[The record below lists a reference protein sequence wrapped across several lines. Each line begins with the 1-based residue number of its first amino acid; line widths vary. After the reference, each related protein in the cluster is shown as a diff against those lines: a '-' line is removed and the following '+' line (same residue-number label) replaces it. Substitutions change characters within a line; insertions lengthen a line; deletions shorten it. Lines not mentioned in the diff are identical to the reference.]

1 MPVSLKTFY
10 SPALLLVACCVF
22 LFTACSSSDK
32 KAKKNSS
39 DTIPLIQLPAPL
51 AVSAEES
58 NRVKNYC
65 QAWYDTVLLSKGFNG
80 GIIVAEGGNIVF
92 EKYSGTGHIPGNDR
106 ITDSTPMHIAS
117 ISKTFTAMA
126 VLKLWQDA
134 KLNIDEAFNRYFP
147 AFNYPG
153 ITIRMLL
160 NHRSGLPNYNYF
172 MQNLGWDI
180 SRFVKNE
187 DVLNYLIMHK
197 AELPESPKPGT
208 HFSYCNT
215 NYALLALLIEKVTGL
230 SYAAYLERTFFIP
243 LQMKNTYVFS
253 LADTLKATPSYNWR
267 GIPETF
273 NFLDQVYGD
282 KNIYTTPRDL
292 LIWDRALSSGLLFTD
307 ETLAQAYAGYS
318 NEKPGQRNYGL
329 GWRMNIFPD
338 GKKIIYHNGWWHGS
352 NASFMRLIKEKAT
365 IIVISNKFNRAV
377 YHAKVL
383 ASLFGN
389 YYLSADEEE
398 NTLKDSIK
406 QEVPLFQPDSI
417 SNQNIL
423 KQKKANPL
431 KKHSTRKAH

>member
-1 MPVSLKTFY
+1 MPVSHKPFSL
-10 SPALLLVACCVF
+10 PALLFVIHCGF
-22 LFTACSSSDK
+22 LFTACSSADK
-32 KAKKNSS
+32 EAKKNST
-39 DTIPLIQLPAPL
+39 DTIPLIHLSAPI
-51 AVSAEES
+51 AVSPEED
-58 NRVKNYC
+58 NRIKNYC
-65 QAWYDTVLLSKGFNG
+65 QSWYDTVLLHRGFNG
-80 GIIVAEGGNIVF
+80 GIIVAAGGHIFF
-92 EKYSGTGHIPGNDR
+92 EKYSGTGHIPGNDW
-106 ITDSTPMHIAS
+106 ITDTTPLHIAS

-126 VLKLWQDA
+126 VLKLWQDG
-134 KLNIDEAFNRYFP
+134 KLHIDDLFSQYFP

-187 DVLNYLIMHK
+187 DVLNYLIAHK
-197 AELPESPKPGT
+197 TELPESTKPGT
-208 HFSYCNT
+208 HFTYCNT

-230 SYAAYLERTFFIP
+230 SYAAYLSRTFFIP

-292 LIWDRALSSGLLFTD
+292 LIWDRALSSGLLFSD
-307 ETLAQAYAGYS
+307 ESLAQAYTAYS

-352 NASFMRLIKEKAT
+352 NASFIRLIKEKAT

-398 NTLKDSIK
+398 NSQKDSLK
-406 QEVPLFQPDSI
+406 QEVPLFQMDSI

-423 KQKKANPL
+423 KL
-431 KKHSTRKAH
+431 KKSIY